1 MKLRTLLPALAVGI
15 AIGVLVYLVKMTQT
29 VDGRLHEARL
39 ANLRTVNNLDV
50 DLNRSFSQ
58 TRASSLSE
66 ADSDRA
72 KVSKDIGAA
81 LDKLDKGEQSLHGLS
96 PELDQALDRLLT
108 TLDDK
113 FGLGFDFEI
122 RNTQYTQRLVTS
134 MDAVPTH
141 AARLMALVPPEQLA
155 AIEPLVT
162 QLKTEIVSHGV
173 SPSPTNAGAIR
184 QLLTQLD
191 ASAEGQSEAYREA
204 LTTLKTSAEEV
215 LADKN
220 ELVSRLNKFL
230 DEPTGVL
237 LQAVEQAY
245 SRWYQAQA
253 AVANQYRLYLAAFSA
268 FLLLVLGWLGL
279 RLRLSHA
286 ELDRANA
293 GLEAQVQTRTKD
305 LQGALLDLRAS
316 QAQLVQSEKM
326 ASLGQMVAG
335 VAHEIN
341 TPLGYARSNAEIV
354 RNTLPDLR
362 GLCLAQE
369 KALTLLEAAN
379 ASDEDIATALR
390 AATAQR
396 QQTNAPEVLD
406 DLETLLRDADHGLEQ
421 ITDLVASLKD
431 FSRVDRSRTDL
442 FDLNAGIE
450 SALKICNNQ
459 LKGRIEVERLLGDL
473 PDIECSPS
481 QINQVFL
488 NLFTNAAQA
497 ITGEGLITIITSADA
512 DGVTVRVRD
521 TGSGMTE
528 EVRQRIFEPFFTTK
542 SVGKGTGLGLSIV
555 FRIIEDHGGRI
566 SVKSQP
572 GEGSEFLIHLPL
584 RQADSDTRLA
594 A

>member
-268 FLLLVLGWLGL
+268 FLLLVLG
-279 RLRLSHA
+279 
-286 ELDRANA
+286 
-293 GLEAQVQTRTKD
+293 
-305 LQGALLDLRAS
+305 
-316 QAQLVQSEKM
+316 
-326 ASLGQMVAG
+326 
-335 VAHEIN
+335 
-341 TPLGYARSNAEIV
+341 
-354 RNTLPDLR
+354 
-362 GLCLAQE
+362 
-369 KALTLLEAAN
+369 
-379 ASDEDIATALR
+379 
-390 AATAQR
+390 
-396 QQTNAPEVLD
+396 
-406 DLETLLRDADHGLEQ
+406 
-421 ITDLVASLKD
+421 
-431 FSRVDRSRTDL
+431 
-442 FDLNAGIE
+442 
-450 SALKICNNQ
+450 
-459 LKGRIEVERLLGDL
+459 
-473 PDIECSPS
+473 
-481 QINQVFL
+481 
-488 NLFTNAAQA
+488 
-497 ITGEGLITIITSADA
+497 
-512 DGVTVRVRD
+512 
-521 TGSGMTE
+521 
-528 EVRQRIFEPFFTTK
+528 
-542 SVGKGTGLGLSIV
+542 
-555 FRIIEDHGGRI
+555 
-566 SVKSQP
+566 
-572 GEGSEFLIHLPL
+572 
-584 RQADSDTRLA
+584 
-594 A
+594 